1 MEDPNGNQD
10 RLTAVEKK
18 ITLLV
23 SLGIA
28 QTVLLVVILAMLFM
42 DQLLPSWSTLIMLVL
57 FIGLAVYVFRR
68 QLPGILGYVSRFI
81 FSRLSSTQKQGSNK
95 DIF

>member
-42 DQLLPSWSTLIMLVL
+42 DQLLPSWSTLIMLAL
-57 FIGLAVYVFRR
+57 FIGLAAYVFRR
-68 QLPGILGYVSRFI
+68 QLPGIFGYVSRFI